1 MAFEPNYPTSNSDS
15 DSSNMQNDPAMNQLD
30 ELPPKT
36 GEYRQSDGPIER
48 PRLVSQR
55 RLRRDVIETVL
66 LIVVVYTLVN
76 LSTARAIIV
85 GPSMQPNFYTGQL
98 MVVNRLAY
106 YFANPQ
112 RGDVVVLHNPHSEC
126 LAPEKVETTGCEDL
140 IKRVIGLPGETVKI
154 IQGRVYVNEV
164 RLEEPYVKDYC
175 HSSCDGE
182 WVVQQDQYFVLGD
195 NRNNSS
201 DSHSFGPIPRRL
213 IVGEAWVRYWPLPDV
228 RVIPHPTY
236 EQP

>member
-1 MAFEPNYPTSNSDS
+1 MAPEPTFT
-15 DSSNMQNDPAMNQLD
+15 NDHEYSINQTNLD
-30 ELPPKT
+30 DQQ
-36 GEYRQSDGPIER
+36 RER

-106 YFANPQ
+106 YFATPQ
-112 RGDVVVLHNPHSEC
+112 RGDVVVLHNPHKEC
-126 LAPEKVETTGCEDL
+126 LAPEKIETAGCEDL

-175 HSSCDGE
+175 HNGCDGE
-182 WVVQQDQYFVLGD
+182 WTLLTDQYFVLGD

-201 DSHSFGPIPRRL
+201 DSHSFGPISRHL
-213 IVGEAWVRYWPLPDV
+213 IVGEAWVRYWPLPDMK
-228 RVIPHPTY
+228 VIPHPSY
-236 EQP
+236 DQP